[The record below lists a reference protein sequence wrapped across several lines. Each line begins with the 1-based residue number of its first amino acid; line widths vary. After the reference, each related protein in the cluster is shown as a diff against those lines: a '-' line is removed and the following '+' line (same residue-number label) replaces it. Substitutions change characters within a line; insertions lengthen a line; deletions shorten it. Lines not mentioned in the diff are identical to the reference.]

1 MKRNRIKLLIVAVDA
16 AKNTKDR
23 IYRTL
28 ANEELKKAEKFTKLQ
43 LGSILGKGETSVIG
57 ITDVN
62 FANGII
68 EKISKEN

>member
-1 MKRNRIKLLIVAVDA
+1 LLIVAVDA
-16 AKNTKDR
+16 ADNTKDR
-23 IYRTL
+23 IYSALINR
-28 ANEELKKAEKFTKLQ
+28 ELKKAEKFTKMQ

-62 FANGII
+62 FAYGII